1 MLSELVNKLA
11 LNTYTIDTPSI
22 ILYSQQRMDHN
33 DIQELKQQ
41 FEVLLRAYNT
51 EKHRREQLEN
61 VVASTAEKF
70 QLLENKVIL

>member
-1 MLSELVNKLA
+1 
-11 LNTYTIDTPSI
+11 
-22 ILYSQQRMDHN
+22 MDHN

-41 FEVLLRAYNT
+41 LEVLLGAYNT

-70 QLLENKVIL
+70 QLLENKVILWLFKFSVLILYFWFFFFANQ

>member
-41 FEVLLRAYNT
+41 FEVLLGAYNT